1 MNKLVHEDAS
11 QEQCIRGFLHGFL
24 NKTGGLHSLESILL
38 EVGQFFEA
46 DRAYIF
52 EFDEERLFIS
62 NTYEWCAAGI
72 NPEIDNLQKCRCPLL
87 LCGWTALKRMGTS
100 LSPIWKK
107 NMTTNPFYIAF

>member
-72 NPEIDNLQKCRCPLL
+72 NPEIDNLQKMPMSAATMWLD
-87 LCGWTALKRMGTS
+87 GF
-100 LSPIWKK
+100 KK
-107 NMTTNPFYIAF
+107 DGHIFITDLEKEYDHESV

>member
-52 EFDEERLFIS
+52 
-62 NTYEWCAAGI
+62 
-72 NPEIDNLQKCRCPLL
+72 
-87 LCGWTALKRMGTS
+87 
-100 LSPIWKK
+100 
-107 NMTTNPFYIAF
+107 